1 MKSSIKKDTHKGEQ
15 PVRVLKHNLTTRL
28 VERNEKYIESLQS
41 SLKLNKA
48 IGYHIANLP
57 LIEKQLPCIDE
68 DGTIQLHETF
78 LSYTWIICYYFFIL
92 YEEGFAIPDNIKRGI
107 AVHKAHN
114 PQLLKEAE
122 ELFNYGKSLVVAF
135 TPWDKEYF
143 PNPEY
148 FDDNT
153 DEGWYIT
160 RTNDL
165 FVEVLNF
172 IIYHETA
179 HAELEHIKKIKFE
192 NLTDEQR
199 KPLELEADTRAIELI
214 LENFRNRNLTE
225 IAIVVG
231 LLVML
236 FSTPTLYGGNKH
248 PNIDTRL
255 ENAIMLFKPAED
267 SPIWTMASLFMK
279 VWDKQFNLGLK
290 EEPAYD
296 TYKDVFYDLLRQ
308 VN

>member
-1 MKSSIKKDTHKGEQ
+1 MKISIKKDTHQGEQ

-28 VERNEKYIESLQS
+28 VERNEKYIQSLQS

-48 IGYHIANLP
+48 IQYNISNLP
-57 LIEKQLPCIDE
+57 LIDDQIPCIDE
-68 DGTIQLHETF
+68 KGTIHIHETF
-78 LSYTWIICYYFFIL
+78 LSYTWIVCYYFL
-92 YEEGFAIPDNIKRGI
+92 VLHEEGFAIPDNIMRGI
-107 AVHKAHN
+107 PVHKAHN
-114 PQLLKEAE
+114 PQLVEVAE
-122 ELFNYGKSLVVAF
+122 ELFSYGKSLVVAF
-135 TPWDKEYF
+135 SHWDKENL

-148 FDDNT
+148 FDDNN

-172 IIYHETA
+172 ILYHETA

-192 NLTDEQR
+192 NLTDAQR

-231 LLVML
+231 LLVLL
-236 FSTPTLYGGNKH
+236 FSRPTLYGGKKH
-248 PNIDTRL
+248 PNIDVRL

-267 SPIWTMASLFMK
+267 SPIWTIGSLFMK

-290 EEPAYD
+290 HEPTYD
-296 TYKDVFYDLLRQ
+296 TYKDLFYDLLGQ
-308 VN
+308 VK

>member
-1 MKSSIKKDTHKGEQ
+1 MKASIKKETHFGEQ

-28 VERNEKYIESLQS
+28 VVRNEKHIESLQS

-48 IGYHIANLP
+48 IKYHIANLP
-57 LIEKQLPCIDE
+57 LIEKQLPYIDE
-68 DGTIQLHETF
+68 KGTIHLHETF

-92 YEEGFAIPDNIKRGI
+92 HEEGFAIPDHINRGV

-114 PQLLKEAE
+114 PQLIREAE

-135 TPWDKEYF
+135 TPWDKEFY
-143 PNPEY
+143 PNPEF
-148 FDDNT
+148 FDENT

-192 NLTDEQR
+192 NLTNEQR

-214 LENFRNRNLTE
+214 LLNFRNRNLTE
-225 IAIVVG
+225 LAIVVG
-231 LLVML
+231 LLAML
-236 FSTPTLYGGNKH
+236 FIKPTLHGGKKH

-255 ENAIMLFKPAED
+255 ENAILLFNPAED
-267 SPIWTMASLFMK
+267 SPIWTMASLFLK
-279 VWDKQFNLGLK
+279 VWDKQFGLGLQ
-290 EEPAYD
+290 EQPVYD
-296 TYKDVFYDLLRQ
+296 TYKELFHDLLSQ
-308 VN
+308 VK